1 MQMTELQGGENM
13 FCPECG
19 NPLSDGQRFCP
30 KCGTPVEGIGQP
42 AGEDAA
48 AGSNGQSAD
57 TGVGA
62 ESAGQSV
69 NTGAGAAN
77 SGQPEDA
84 GFNAGSAEN
93 GADNARQSAGN
104 SGFGA
109 GNTQNMGNT
118 AGSSYG
124 QQAQTGGS
132 AGGAKGGNLDMV
144 MRIACGVFA
153 VFFLISALTRIPGI
167 FSTIFN
173 LRIVYFISTILGFAA
188 AIVMTLSTAASAWKW
203 SSKLKDL
210 IFGGAVLGVLLRL
223 LSLIISLVANL
234 ITFGGFVGGKSIFYW
249 LGYVFVAAALF
260 GLMYAMG
267 CAPVI
272 GETKEELQNNISA
285 GFSELSGAAKDLQ
298 KKQAEK
304 SAAKQSA
311 AAYQAPPAG
320 GAGYQTPP
328 AGGAGYQADP
338 AGYQTPPAGGA
349 PGYGVPP
356 MGGVGYGMPTG
367 PARGTVA
374 KKTDRSI
381 WIYIL
386 LSLVTCSIYPYF
398 FIHKLAE
405 DVNDICEGDGEST
418 SGILAFIF
426 LGFITCGIYRIIWW
440 YKLANRLQANGPRYN
455 VPIQENGTTYVM
467 WVLFGSLLCFIG
479 PFIALNFVIK
489 NTNKLCTVYNQY
501 NGLR

>member
-1 MQMTELQGGENM
+1 MQMIELQGGENM

-19 NPLSDGQRFCP
+19 NPLNDDQRFCP
-30 KCGTPVEGIGQP
+30 KCGTPVEGVEQPADAAGGAESAGQP
-42 AGEDAA
+42 VNA
-48 AGSNGQSAD
+48 AGGAESAGQPVNAGGGAEYAGQSAD
-57 TGVGA
+57 TGD
-62 ESAGQSV
+62 
-69 NTGAGAAN
+69 TGAG
-77 SGQPEDA
+77 
-84 GFNAGSAEN
+84 NA
-93 GADNARQSAGN
+93 QS
-104 SGFGA
+104 
-109 GNTQNMGNT
+109 TGNT

-124 QQAQTGGS
+124 RQAASAGS
-132 AGGAKGGNLDMV
+132 SAGNTGGAKNGNLDMV
-144 MRIACGVFA
+144 MRGACAVFA

-167 FSTIFN
+167 LGTLFQ
-173 LRIVYFISTILGFAA
+173 LRIVYFISAVLGFGAA
-188 AIVMTLSTAASAWKW
+188 LVMALTTAASAWKW
-203 SSKLKDL
+203 NSRLKDL
-210 IFGGAVLGVLLRL
+210 IFGGAVLGVLFRL
-223 LSLIISLVANL
+223 LSLIIMLVANL
-234 ITFGGFVGGKSIFYW
+234 VTYRSFIGGKTFFYW
-249 LGYVFVAAALF
+249 LGYVFVAAVLF

-267 CAPVI
+267 CAPVM

-298 KKQAEK
+298 KRQAEK
-304 SAAKQSA
+304 NAARQQSA

-320 GAGYQTPP
+320 GAGYQAPPAGGAAGYQAPP
-328 AGGAGYQADP
+328 AGGAGYQV
-338 AGYQTPPAGGA
+338 PPAGGV
-349 PGYGVPP
+349 PGYGMP
-356 MGGVGYGMPTG
+356 MGGAGYGMPTG

-386 LSLVTCSIYPYF
+386 LSLVTCGIYPYF

-418 SGILAFIF
+418 SGILAFIL

-467 WVLFGSLLCFIG
+467 WVLFGSLLCCIG

>member
-1 MQMTELQGGENM
+1 MQMIELQGGENM

-19 NPLSDGQRFCP
+19 NPLNDDQRFCP
-30 KCGTPVEGIGQP
+30 KCGTPVEGVEQPADAAGGAESAGQP
-42 AGEDAA
+42 VNA
-48 AGSNGQSAD
+48 AGGAEYAGQSAD
-57 TGVGA
+57 TGD
-62 ESAGQSV
+62 
-69 NTGAGAAN
+69 TGAG
-77 SGQPEDA
+77 
-84 GFNAGSAEN
+84 NA
-93 GADNARQSAGN
+93 QS
-104 SGFGA
+104 
-109 GNTQNMGNT
+109 TGNT

-124 QQAQTGGS
+124 RQAASAGS
-132 AGGAKGGNLDMV
+132 SAGNTGGAKNGNLDMV
-144 MRIACGVFA
+144 MRGACAVFA

-167 FSTIFN
+167 LGTLFQ
-173 LRIVYFISTILGFAA
+173 LRIVYFISASLGFGAA
-188 AIVMTLSTAASAWKW
+188 LVMALTTAASAWKW
-203 SSKLKDL
+203 NSRLKDL
-210 IFGGAVLGVLLRL
+210 IFGGAVLGVLFRL
-223 LSLIISLVANL
+223 LSLIIMLVANL
-234 ITFGGFVGGKSIFYW
+234 VTYRSFIGGKTFFYW
-249 LGYVFVAAALF
+249 LGYVFVAAVLF

-267 CAPVI
+267 CAPVM

-298 KKQAEK
+298 KRQAEK
-304 SAAKQSA
+304 NAARQQSA

-320 GAGYQTPP
+320 GAGYQVPP
-328 AGGAGYQADP
+328 AGG
-338 AGYQTPPAGGA
+338 
-349 PGYGVPP
+349 VP
-356 MGGVGYGMPTG
+356 GYGMPMGGAGYGMPAG

-386 LSLVTCSIYPYF
+386 LSLVTCGIYPYF

-418 SGILAFIF
+418 SGILAFIL

-467 WVLFGSLLCFIG
+467 WVLFGSLLCCIG

>member
-1 MQMTELQGGENM
+1 M

-19 NPLSDGQRFCP
+19 NPLNDDQRFCP
-30 KCGTPVEGIGQP
+30 KCGTPVEGVEQPADAAGGAESAGQP
-42 AGEDAA
+42 VNA
-48 AGSNGQSAD
+48 AGGAEYAGQSAD
-57 TGVGA
+57 TGD
-62 ESAGQSV
+62 
-69 NTGAGAAN
+69 TGAG
-77 SGQPEDA
+77 
-84 GFNAGSAEN
+84 NA
-93 GADNARQSAGN
+93 QS
-104 SGFGA
+104 
-109 GNTQNMGNT
+109 TGNT

-124 QQAQTGGS
+124 RQAASAGS
-132 AGGAKGGNLDMV
+132 SAGNTGGAKNGNLDMV
-144 MRIACGVFA
+144 MRGACAVFA

-167 FSTIFN
+167 LGTLFQ
-173 LRIVYFISTILGFAA
+173 LRIVYFISASLGFGAA
-188 AIVMTLSTAASAWKW
+188 LVMALTTAASAWKW
-203 SSKLKDL
+203 NSRLKDL
-210 IFGGAVLGVLLRL
+210 IFGGAVLGVLFRL
-223 LSLIISLVANL
+223 LSLIIMLVANL
-234 ITFGGFVGGKSIFYW
+234 VTYRSFIGGKTFFYW
-249 LGYVFVAAALF
+249 LGYVFVAAVLF

-267 CAPVI
+267 CAPVM

-298 KKQAEK
+298 KRQAEK
-304 SAAKQSA
+304 NAARQQSA

-320 GAGYQTPP
+320 GAGYQVPP
-328 AGGAGYQADP
+328 AGG
-338 AGYQTPPAGGA
+338 
-349 PGYGVPP
+349 VP
-356 MGGVGYGMPTG
+356 GYGMPMGGAGYGMPAG

-386 LSLVTCSIYPYF
+386 LSLVTCGIYPYF

-418 SGILAFIF
+418 SGILAFIL

-467 WVLFGSLLCFIG
+467 WVLFGSLLCCIG

>member
-1 MQMTELQGGENM
+1 M

-19 NPLSDGQRFCP
+19 NPLNDDQRFCP
-30 KCGTPVEGIGQP
+30 KCGTPVEGVEQPADAAGGAESAGQP
-42 AGEDAA
+42 VNA
-48 AGSNGQSAD
+48 AGGAEYAGQSAD
-57 TGVGA
+57 TGD
-62 ESAGQSV
+62 
-69 NTGAGAAN
+69 TGAG
-77 SGQPEDA
+77 
-84 GFNAGSAEN
+84 NA
-93 GADNARQSAGN
+93 QS
-104 SGFGA
+104 
-109 GNTQNMGNT
+109 TRNT

-124 QQAQTGGS
+124 RQAASAGS
-132 AGGAKGGNLDMV
+132 SAGNTGGAKNGNLDMV
-144 MRIACGVFA
+144 MRGACAVFA

-167 FSTIFN
+167 LGTLFQ
-173 LRIVYFISTILGFAA
+173 LRIVYFISASLGFGAA
-188 AIVMTLSTAASAWKW
+188 LVMALTTAASAWKW
-203 SSKLKDL
+203 NSRLKDL
-210 IFGGAVLGVLLRL
+210 IFGGAVLGVLFRL
-223 LSLIISLVANL
+223 LSLIIMLVANL
-234 ITFGGFVGGKSIFYW
+234 VTYRSFIGGKTFFYW
-249 LGYVFVAAALF
+249 LGYVFVAAVLF

-267 CAPVI
+267 CAPVM

-298 KKQAEK
+298 KRQAEK
-304 SAAKQSA
+304 NAARQQSA

-320 GAGYQTPP
+320 GAAGYQAPP
-328 AGGAGYQADP
+328 AGGAGYQV
-338 AGYQTPPAGGA
+338 PPAGG
-349 PGYGVPP
+349 VP
-356 MGGVGYGMPTG
+356 GYGMPMGGAGYGMPAG

-386 LSLVTCSIYPYF
+386 LSLVTCGIYPYF

-418 SGILAFIF
+418 SGILAFIL

-467 WVLFGSLLCFIG
+467 WVLFGSLLCCIG

>member
-1 MQMTELQGGENM
+1 M

-30 KCGTPVEGIGQP
+30 KCGTPVEGVGQP
-42 AGEDAA
+42 AGADAA
-48 AGSNGQSAD
+48 A
-57 TGVGA
+57 
-62 ESAGQSV
+62 ESDGQSV
-69 NTGAGAAN
+69 NTGAEAKN
-77 SGQPEDA
+77 NGQPEDA
-84 GFNAGSAEN
+84 GFSAGNAGQSVNAGT
-93 GADNARQSAGN
+93 GADNGGFGADTRQSAG
-104 SGFGA
+104 SGGFGA
-109 GNTQNMGNT
+109 GNTQSTGNA
-118 AGSSYG
+118 AGPSYG
-124 QQAQTGGS
+124 QQAQTGGG
-132 AGGAKGGNLDMV
+132 AGGAKSGNLDMV

-153 VFFLISALTRIPGI
+153 VFFLISALTRIPAI
-167 FSTIFN
+167 FSTIFS
-173 LRIVYFISTILGFAA
+173 LSIVYFISTILGFAA

-210 IFGGAVLGVLLRL
+210 VFGGAVLGVLLRF
-223 LSLIISLVANL
+223 LSLIIFLAANL
-234 ITFGGFVGGKSIFYW
+234 ITYRYFIGGKTIFYW

-285 GFSELSGAAKDLQ
+285 GLSELSGAAKDIQ

-304 SAAKQSA
+304 SAAKQQSA
-311 AAYQAPPAG
+311 AAYQAPPV
-320 GAGYQTPP
+320 
-328 AGGAGYQADP
+328 GGAGYQANPAGDA

-386 LSLVTCSIYPYF
+386 LSLVTCGIYPYF

-440 YKLANRLQANGPRYN
+440 YKLANRLQANGSRYN

-467 WVLFGSLLCFIG
+467 WVLFGSLLCFVG